1 MRFLASVLPILAVVA
16 AASAQVLSS
25 AHLSGRVVEERTR
38 VPIPGARVSLSS
50 ESGNAPTPV
59 QQTITDQDGRYAFEG
74 VAAGRYR
81 VDVQKSGILPL
92 ADAVWTR
99 TVTVRDGHNV
109 EDWNVSVQRGGA
121 IAGRILDQFGEPLA
135 DVTIRGTTRKARR
148 RIDPP
153 LVIEQSSGP

>member
-1 MRFLASVLPILAVVA
+1 MRFLASVLPVLAAVA
-16 AASAQVLSS
+16 AVSAQVLPS

-50 ESGNAPTPV
+50 EPGNAPAPV

-92 ADAVWTR
+92 ADATWAR
-99 TVTVRDGHNV
+99 TVTVTEGRDV
-109 EDWNVSVQRGGA
+109 EDWNVSV
-121 IAGRILDQFGEPLA
+121 
-135 DVTIRGTTRKARR
+135 
-148 RIDPP
+148 
-153 LVIEQSSGP
+153 